1 MDVGHSQMEKTGAV
15 APARL
20 PQTPTESRSD
30 PNTGRLNRLTWAYPA
45 TAPDLFA
52 QMREIERAGRPK
64 PPGKFREETP
74 KEGLSTR
81 GGRAKVMARRNT
93 ARFISMRE

>member
-1 MDVGHSQMEKTGAV
+1 MDIGRSQMEKTGAV

-30 PNTGRLNRLTWAYPA
+30 ARTGDLRWLSAYPA

-52 QMREIERAGRPK
+52 QTREIERAGRPK
-64 PPGKFREETP
+64 PPGKFREESP
-74 KEGLSTR
+74 KEGFSTR
-81 GGRAKVMARRNT
+81 GGRAKVTARRNT

>member
-30 PNTGRLNRLTWAYPA
+30 ANTGRLNRLTWAYPA

-52 QMREIERAGRPK
+52 QMREIERATVMPRLP
-64 PPGKFREETP
+64 
-74 KEGLSTR
+74 TR
-81 GGRAKVMARRNT
+81 RRVRDDALCGGRDKAT
-93 ARFISMRE
+93 